1 MSDLLAARSQMAISL
16 AFHIVFAAIGIGLP
30 VLMLLSEGLWLR
42 TGRRVYLE
50 VTHAWAKG
58 LAIFFAVGAVSG
70 TVLSFEL
77 GLLWPR
83 FMQVAGPLIGMPFS
97 LEGFAF
103 FTEGIFLGIYLY
115 GWDRISPRAHFAAA
129 AVIAVSGTASALF
142 VLSVNGWMNAP
153 RGYVPGEAG
162 SAPVID
168 PVAALDNPF
177 WISNTIHMVLAAY
190 MATALGTAA
199 VHAWRLMRDPHSEGH
214 RVALRLSVAVGAVV
228 AIVQPFSG
236 DVAGRRVAEYQPAKL
251 AAMEAH
257 FHTGPCAPLR
267 IGGLPDLE
275 METVRYSLDIP
286 CGLSILAE
294 HNPNAIIVG
303 LDGIPSDER
312 PPVPIVHAA
321 FQIMLGIGTALALLG
336 VWILLRLARRRRLT
350 TPWLLR
356 SIVVAGPLAFVAIQA
371 GWIVTEVGRQPW
383 IIQGVMR
390 TEDAVTPMP
399 ALVAP
404 FTAFTLLYVGLAV
417 VVVILMRRITADWT
431 GLGTEPS

>member
-1 MSDLLAARSQMAISL
+1 MSDLLAARSQMAVSL

-30 VLMLLSEGLWLR
+30 ILMLLSEWLWLR

-50 VTHAWAKG
+50 VTRAWAKG

-77 GLLWPR
+77 GLLWPH

-129 AVIAVSGTASALF
+129 AVVAVSGTASALF

-153 RGYVPGEAG
+153 RGYVPGQAG
-162 SAPVID
+162 SSPVID
-168 PVAALDNPF
+168 PVAALANPF

-190 MATALGTAA
+190 MATAFGTAA
-199 VHAWRLMRDPHSEGH
+199 VHAWRLVRDPGNEGH
-214 RVALRLSVAVGAVV
+214 RVALRLSAAVGAAV
-228 AIVQPFSG
+228 AIAQPFSG

-257 FHTGPCAPLR
+257 FETGPCAPLR
-267 IGGLPDLE
+267 IGGLPDTQAR
-275 METVRYSLDIP
+275 TVRFSLEIP
-286 CGLSILAE
+286 CGLSVLAE
-294 HNPNAIIVG
+294 HDPGAVVTG
-303 LDGIPSDER
+303 LDSIPRADW
-312 PPVPIVHAA
+312 PPVRVVHAA

-336 VWILLRLARRRRLT
+336 VWVLLRIARRRTLA

-356 SIVVAGPLAFVAIQA
+356 CLVLAGPLAFAAIQA

-383 IIQGVMR
+383 IIQGIMR

-399 ALVAP
+399 ALVVP
-404 FTAFTLLYVGLAV
+404 FMTFTLLYVGLAV
-417 VVVILMRRITADWT
+417 VVVVLMRRIATDWT
-431 GLGTEPS
+431 GRDPEHA